1 MNRSRTKHPSLSVAF
16 FSWFAGAPGRLR
28 PSEGEKESAERAR
41 SSALGDGSMRERGE
55 EKREKEGWRERELE
69 SEREAILLC
78 SLSLVHQILNEGAIK
93 LRMKRL
99 QKSEDSKSFF
109 ANRKRTEVRDV
120 QGGFQGDLP
129 FLFSRDLG
137 WLYKQ
142 DTPKM
147 ALCNLW

>member
-1 MNRSRTKHPSLSVAF
+1 MLSLSCSPDIERRSDYV
-16 FSWFAGAPGRLR
+16 
-28 PSEGEKESAERAR
+28 ENEKIA
-41 SSALGDGSMRERGE
+41 
-55 EKREKEGWRERELE
+55 
-69 SEREAILLC
+69 
-78 SLSLVHQILNEGAIK
+78 
-93 LRMKRL
+93 
-99 QKSEDSKSFF
+99 KSEDSKSFI